1 MFIHGALCIL
11 NLLHTYTVW
20 LFPDIIKELS
30 LTEQQRNLD
39 ILHLQA
45 MMKVWQMKPP
55 SLSQD
60 RLCPAREEE
69 LEFVCRM
76 LECVYLFAASS
87 SQLWNAKI
95 EKEVESQLTEHQGW
109 IEEGEA
115 ATANSYQYVKTV
127 DQAFP
132 SSYTVE
138 NITSHRQE
146 LNEIKAR
153 REKDLQQRKTAWT
166 DKQDSGLSNHETT
179 HSSKNPSSGDLQYLT
194 TKKTRPLSAKK
205 QSHSPMKFDLRK
217 SVFNEQASSSR
228 PSSAERAEAARVKR
242 NIRTAGFGKTSVT
255 VINKDNKKDESAIKH
270 DEDSEVRQKRLRLRL
285 FQEGVC
291 ATVGPWVAYYQ
302 GPQIQVLYIKYI
314 KFLWLKRK

>member
-1 MFIHGALCIL
+1 MFTHGALCVL
-11 NLLHTYTVW
+11 NLLHTYTIW
-20 LFPDIIKELS
+20 LFPDIIKESS

-45 MMKVWQMKPP
+45 MMKVWQMKSP

-60 RLCPAREEE
+60 RLCPSREEE

-76 LECVYLFAASS
+76 LECVHLFAASS

-95 EKEVESQLTEHQGW
+95 EKEVESQITEHQGW
-109 IEEGEA
+109 EEEGEA
-115 ATANSYQYVKTV
+115 VTAHSYQYVKTV

-146 LNEIKAR
+146 LNEIRAR
-153 REKDLQQRKTAWT
+153 REKVKQQRKTAWS
-166 DKQDSGLSNHETT
+166 DKKDSALSNHETT
-179 HSSKNPSSGDLQYLT
+179 HSSKNPSSGDSQYLT
-194 TKKTRPLSAKK
+194 SKKTRPLSAKK
-205 QSHSPMKFDLRK
+205 QSQSPMKFDLSK
-217 SVFNEQASSSR
+217 SVFNEQASLSR

-242 NIRTAGFGKTSVT
+242 NIRTAGFRKTSVT
-255 VINKDNKKDESAIKH
+255 ATNKDIERDESAIKH
-270 DEDSEVRQKRLRLRL
+270 DEDSELRHKRLRLRL

-302 GPQIQVLYIKYI
+302 GPQIQVLWKHSTSLIKVY
-314 KFLWLKRK
+314 